1 MEEKTHL
8 STSNISY
15 LLISQWSYTKNTVNV
30 FWSNVAEIK
39 CNKHRRMNGS
49 EEGMTGFV
57 ELKKVLL
64 TGVVHV

>member
-1 MEEKTHL
+1 
-8 STSNISY
+8 
-15 LLISQWSYTKNTVNV
+15 
-30 FWSNVAEIK
+30 
-39 CNKHRRMNGS
+39 MNGS